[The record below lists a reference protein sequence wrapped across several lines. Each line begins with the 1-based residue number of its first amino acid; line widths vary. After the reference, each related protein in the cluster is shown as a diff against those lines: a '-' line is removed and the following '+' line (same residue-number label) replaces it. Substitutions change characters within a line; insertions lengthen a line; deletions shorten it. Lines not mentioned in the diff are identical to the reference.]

1 MEMPLLIC
9 YTIDHAMVVLGEMG
23 IRDIAITRT
32 GACFGQGNS
41 ERVERVIGQRIKNGL
56 VELIVS

>member
-1 MEMPLLIC
+1 MEMPLLVC
-9 YTIDHAMVVLGEMG
+9 YTIDHAMGVLGEMG

-32 GACFGQGNS
+32 GACFRQGNN
-41 ERVERVIGQRIKNGL
+41 ERVERVIGQRIKKGL

>member
-9 YTIDHAMVVLGEMG
+9 YTIDHAMGVLGEMG

-32 GACFGQGNS
+32 SVCFGQGNN
-41 ERVERVIGQRIKNGL
+41 ERVERVIGQRMKNGM